1 MRNDCERPSSNRE
14 TGGITILVALM
25 LLVFITLTA
34 VGMSRNSFRE
44 VVISGTTRQGALAR
58 NVADSGV
65 EWSIYWMTLENAPY
79 AAGPSAKLKDL
90 KATLLATPSLSGRS
104 WNVMSTDLTAP
115 SIYNPQSATQAVTLD
130 PITTSG
136 GTTVTQGYAIGLTSM
151 GKMLV
156 TNMSQ
161 GLGSGAFAPATGN
174 ESKQAP
180 DLWAVR
186 SDARVG
192 VGAVSFVHAKELWIS
207 TPVQ

>member
-1 MRNDCERPSSNRE
+1 MRNVCEPPRNNRE

-65 EWSIYWMTLENAPY
+65 EWSIYWMTMENAPY
-79 AAGPSAKLKDL
+79 AAGASANLKDL
-90 KATLLATPSLSGRS
+90 KSTLLATPALSGRS
-104 WNVMSTDLTAP
+104 WDVMSSDLTAP
-115 SIYNPQSATQAVTLD
+115 SIYDPHAATAAVTLD
-130 PITTSG
+130 PITTPA
-136 GTTVTQGYAIGLTSM
+136 GTTVTQAYAIGLTGM
-151 GKMLV
+151 GKLLI

-180 DLWAVR
+180 DLWAIR

-192 VGAVSFVHAKELWIS
+192 AGAVTFVHAKELWIS

>member
-1 MRNDCERPSSNRE
+1 MRNDRVRPRSNRE

-58 NVADSGV
+58 NLADSGV
-65 EWSIYWMTLENAPY
+65 EWSIYWMTMENASF
-79 AAGPSAKLKDL
+79 AAGSSANLKTL
-90 KATLLATPSLSGRS
+90 KSTLLANPDLSGRS
-104 WNVMSTDLTAP
+104 WDVMSSNLAAP
-115 SIYNPQSATQAVTLD
+115 SSYDPQSATKAVTLT
-130 PITTSG
+130 PITTAS
-136 GTTVTQGYAIGLTSM
+136 GTTVTQSFAIGLTSM
-151 GKMLV
+151 GKLLI
-156 TNMSQ
+156 TDMSQ
-161 GLGSGAFAPATGN
+161 GVGSGAFAPATGN

-192 VGAVSFVHAKELWIS
+192 VGAVTFVHAKELWLS